1 MLFMPFKHN
10 SARRHR
16 IPKMKFRVTNWAEYE
31 SGLRERGSVTFW
43 LSNDALAAWHAPKRN
58 TRGGQPRY
66 SDLAIEASLKS
77 GLVFDLPLRQI
88 EGFLLSIFNLM
99 NVKLPIPDHT
109 TLSRRSGKLR
119 PCKKNKPDENSLSEK
134 KTDADK
140 PLHVVIDSTGLKI
153 YGAGQWLEHKH
164 GARPR
169 REWRK
174 LHLAIDADTGEIITE
189 VLTVQDESDTSQ
201 LKTLLGNIDGNITQF
216 TADGAYDGRPTYDIV
231 LGHSPDARILI
242 PPRSNSN
249 EKDDHDRSSQ
259 RDAHITAITQD
270 GRIAWQTRTGYG
282 KRSLVETA
290 IGRYKSLIGNRLR
303 ARKFANQQTEATLA
317 CEVLNRMLSCARPKS
332 VRVKGA
338 AT

>member
-43 LSNDALAAWHAPKRN
+43 LSNDALAAWYAPKRK
-58 TRGGQPRY
+58 TRGGQSRY
-66 SDLAIEASLKS
+66 SDLAIKASLMT

-88 EGFLLSIFNLM
+88 EGFLISIFNLM

-109 TLSRRSGKLR
+109 TLSRRYGKLR
-119 PCKKNKPDENSLSEK
+119 PCNKNKPDENRLPEK

-140 PLHVVIDSTGLKI
+140 PLHVVI
-153 YGAGQWLEHKH
+153 GQLE
-164 GARPR
+164 
-169 REWRK
+169 
-174 LHLAIDADTGEIITE
+174 
-189 VLTVQDESDTSQ
+189 
-201 LKTLLGNIDGNITQF
+201 TLLGNIDSNITQF
-216 TADGAYDGRPTYDIV
+216 PADGAYDGRPTYDTV
-231 LGHSPDARILI
+231 LGHSPDARIII

-249 EKDDHDRSSQ
+249 GKVDHDPPSQ
-259 RDAHITAITQD
+259 RDAHIAAIKQD
-270 GRIAWQTRTGYG
+270 GRIAWQTWTGYG

-303 ARKFANQQTEATLA
+303 ARKFVNQQTEATLA
-317 CEVLNRMLSCARPKS
+317 CGVLNRMLSCARPKS
-332 VRVKGA
+332 VRVKRA